1 MIKKGKLK
9 PLDYVLN
16 VKKEI
21 IGLISAVPNF
31 IKTGLLCW
39 ETPLGAEL
47 GLPRQSKFMECSPIH
62 MSPQILENSQP
73 MIYFQQ
79 PRTAQQ

>member
-21 IGLISAVPNF
+21 IGLINAIPNF

-47 GLPRQSKFMECSPIH
+47 GLPKQSK
-62 MSPQILENSQP
+62 
-73 MIYFQQ
+73 Y
-79 PRTAQQ
+79 